1 MSIHSNA
8 TPMEI
13 RHELGGANGVDVD
26 YLVDAVMVL
35 CKRVAELESKVDR
48 NHKAAVVHVDPD

>member
-1 MSIHSNA
+1 
-8 TPMEI
+8 MEI